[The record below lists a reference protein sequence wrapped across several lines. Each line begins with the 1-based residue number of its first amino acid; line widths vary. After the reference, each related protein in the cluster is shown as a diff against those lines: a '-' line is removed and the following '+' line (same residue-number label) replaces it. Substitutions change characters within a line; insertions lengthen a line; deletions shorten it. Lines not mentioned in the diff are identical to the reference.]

1 MSVRKSFRLDSFSN
15 AMLEEIAV
23 HLGKS
28 QTDVIE
34 QLIRDY
40 VVYDMEAAE
49 GKELMQRAS
58 EKLKTEEK
66 LTEGS
71 S

>member
-1 MSVRKSFRLDSFSN
+1 MSVRKSFRLDSFTN

-40 VVYDMEAAE
+40 VVFEMDAPE
-49 GKELMQRAS
+49 GKELLQRAS
-58 EKLKTEEK
+58 EKVKSEKTD
-66 LTEGS
+66 
-71 S
+71 